1 MGPRKPSGQTKSPTK
16 KAPAPTHILVFDF
29 TTGDTELISLGTKKR
44 GQEDYVVT
52 AASLAEAAHVDY
64 NDVTK
69 VVRVDYKQEWYAIN
83 QSILDSAV
91 ATDAIETTPQDLSD
105 AVQTLF
111 QRRVDERKL
120 LKLPTPKAIKGQVY
134 WEFRNR
140 VPVNFRIFLGG
151 PIGPWEQQVPA
162 SHLKHLKSLK
172 NRRKPVTFGG
182 CLEPNNLVF
191 IPGKAVTKWIEL
203 HEARIAHDAEE
214 ITADETA
221 RLRVRYK
228 LASAVVNPRQQRL
241 RIELLILPVDPKD
254 INQQVEQGYESTS
267 FPGIPIMLRSNPI
280 KWFNDRQNFH
290 HQFTTPTFRFLG
302 DWENLEGEELEA
314 AKENAKVVLTNE
326 THARLLYEVEKEF
339 IATETPKHPG
349 QKQLAH
355 LKNLLKDPQKNKH
368 PDLPNFSLSTQEE
381 YEGDAANISDVTID
395 SDEEDNPAHDG
406 DEEDNG
412 ILPELITATPD
423 LPPGLDADSSDDEVM
438 EIPQGEEAKETSL
451 SEDSFEDTES
461 PDPEQIPVITL
472 HPGIDNPNYGI
483 DNPTLGK
490 TGLFKAGFKPGTRYT
505 DPIPITDQHLLSLK
519 QSHPSATT
527 EDLKSILSIMG
538 TSMTKAYKSSVKSA
552 TNAITKVMG
561 STDWL
566 TNPQEGDRAIILS
579 RLAKTNLKNKTAL
592 QYLKT
597 YETALNLNGKTAP
610 PTSAVFRRMKTALL
624 KNSVNPVD
632 DIVAQHRKAYS
643 LDSLRL
649 ASSAFAAMANRGFWS
664 SLKAQQFHT
673 ILVLAFWG
681 RFRMGEI
688 LPTAN
693 NNVIREETLL
703 LLDVKFHTDADNKQ
717 FLRIWLRKE
726 KAVSGPAGNIIEIPK
741 LPKSLADI
749 CAYRAMKS
757 YVEMAKTYG
766 LDTLDPLFTRPDHTS
781 MTGARFK
788 KGVDFAIAQYLPN
801 NKELYAD
808 LKNHSLRSGIPTMC
822 QENDLHIDEDILKL
836 LGRWSSPA
844 YKAYMKSFEGALAAR
859 KYMENTI
866 LSQIDKTE
874 PTDTNLTNL
883 HAPRKANRRQKRDK
897 IRITNLRK
905 KKLKGNH

>member
-1 MGPRKPSGQTKSPTK
+1 MGPRKPSGQTKSPSR
-16 KAPAPTHILVFDF
+16 KAPAPTHLLVFNF
-29 TTGDTELISLGTKKR
+29 TTGDTSLISLGTKKR

-52 AASLAEAAHVDY
+52 AASLAEAAHLDY

-83 QSILDSAV
+83 QSILDRAM

-111 QRRVDERKL
+111 QRRVDERKH
-120 LKLPTPKAIKGQVY
+120 KNLPTPKAIKGQVY
-134 WEFRNR
+134 WEFKNR

-151 PIGPWEQQVPA
+151 PIGTWQQQVPA
-162 SHLKHLKSLK
+162 AHLKQLKSLK
-172 NRRKPVTFGG
+172 NRKKPVTFGG

-191 IPGKAVTKWIEL
+191 IPGKAVTEWTEI
-203 HEARIAHDAEE
+203 HEAGIAHDATE
-214 ITADETA
+214 ITADEIK

-228 LASAVVNPRQQRL
+228 LASTVVDPRQQRL
-241 RIELLILPVDPKD
+241 RIELLILPADPEE

-314 AKENAKVVLTNE
+314 AKEDAKVVLTNE

-339 IATETPKHPG
+339 SATQTPKHPG

-355 LKNLLKDPQKNKH
+355 LKNLIKDPQKVKH
-368 PDLPNFSLSTQEE
+368 PTLPNLCLSNQEE
-381 YEGDAANISDVTID
+381 YEGDAANTSDVTID
-395 SDEEDNPAHDG
+395 SDEENDPAHDG
-406 DEEDNG
+406 DEEDNE
-412 ILPELITATPD
+412 IQPELITATPD
-423 LPPGLDADSSDDEVM
+423 LPPELNADSSMDSEDEVI
-438 EIPQGEEAKETSL
+438 EVPRGEEATGTL
-451 SEDSFEDTES
+451 LTEDSFEDEES
-461 PDPEQIPVITL
+461 PEPEQIPVIDL
-472 HPGIDNPNYGI
+472 HPGIADPTYGI

-561 STDWL
+561 NTDWL

-579 RLAKTNLKNKTAL
+579 RLAKTKLKNKTAI

-703 LLDVKFHTDADNKQ
+703 LLDVKFHTDADNKL

-726 KAVSGPAGNIIEIPK
+726 KAVSGPAGNVIEIPK
-741 LPKSLADI
+741 LPKHLADI

-822 QENDLHIDEDILKL
+822 QENDIHIDEDILKL

-844 YKAYMKSFEGALAAR
+844 YKAYMKSFEGALKAR

-866 LSQIDKTE
+866 LSQIDKTS
-874 PTDTNLTNL
+874 PTDTNLNNL
-883 HAPRKANRRQKRDK
+883 PAPRKAKP
-897 IRITNLRK
+897 TNLRK
-905 KKLKGNH
+905 RKLEGNH